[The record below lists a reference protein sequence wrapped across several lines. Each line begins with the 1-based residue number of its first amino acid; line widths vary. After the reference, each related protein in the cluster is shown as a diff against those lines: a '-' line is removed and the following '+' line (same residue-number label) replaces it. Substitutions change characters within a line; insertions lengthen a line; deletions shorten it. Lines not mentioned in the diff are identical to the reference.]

1 MAGLIRRGRPAAEV
15 MGILAEEE
23 AKWAALFAGTGR
35 NEACPC
41 GSGRK
46 FKACH
51 AKPGQK
57 PPMRPAP
64 DPAYSDVGHRF

>member
-1 MAGLIRRGRPAAEV
+1 MAGLIRRGRPAEEV
-15 MGILAEEE
+15 MRILAEEE
-23 AKWAALFAGTGR
+23 AKWAALFAQAGR

-46 FKACH
+46 FKVCH
-51 AKPGQK
+51 ARPGQK

-64 DPAYSDVGHRF
+64 DLGV